1 MSNGLFLKIE
11 SLSESTNLGTLG
23 EISLPINIS
32 ITGETKVLSF
42 SQYSAT
48 ISPSTSTYTSVVWSI
63 ISGSQYATIDSN
75 GLLNVLDG
83 ASDSAVTIR
92 CKSLYSDN
100 VYTDLDISVTYGTV
114 LTSYPLLGYRHREVF
129 DGGKTFCIYDHRS
142 EKSNQDSSS
151 IGYNRNLIGVKGT
164 FDYYDLTTNSGDY
177 NGCGVVSKEDFTA
190 LGWTPIPIP
199 TTTRMV
205 KVSFDDTGGNA
216 RFGINIF
223 GIDKNNIV
231 TRVYDSGWQTQTT
244 TSEELKNYLVGN
256 YVGFWCMIIVGDRID
271 VTINEAY
278 VTDLVG
284 RMSIIMA

>member
-92 CKSLYSDN
+92 CKSLCSDN

-164 FDYYDLTTNSGDY
+164 FDYYDLTTHSRGYD
-177 NGCGVVSKEDFTA
+177 GCDVVSKEDFTA

>member
-11 SLSESTNLGTLG
+11 SLSESINLGTLG

-129 DGGKTFCIYDHRS
+129 DGGKTFCIYDNRS
-142 EKSNQDSSS
+142 EKSGRDGSS

-164 FDYYDLTTNSGDY
+164 FDYYDLTTTSGGY
-177 NGCGVVSKEDFTA
+177 TGCSVVSKEDFTA

>member
-75 GLLNVLDG
+75 GLLNALDG

-142 EKSNQDSSS
+142 EKSGHDSSS
-151 IGYNRNLIGVKGT
+151 VGYNRNLIGVKGT

>member
-92 CKSLYSDN
+92 CKSSYSDN

-129 DGGKTFCIYDHRS
+129 DGGKTFCIYDHRNETGDGS
-142 EKSNQDSSS
+142 VSV
-151 IGYNRNLIGVKGT
+151 GYNRNLIGIKGT
-164 FDYYDLTTNSGDY
+164 FDYYDLTTNSGFY
-177 NGCGVVSKEDFTA
+177 HGCDVVSKEDFTA

-244 TSEELKNYLVGN
+244 TSEELKNYLVGD
-256 YVGFWCMIIVGDRID
+256 YVGFWCMIIVGDRIN